1 MINEFCL
8 SNLTR
13 RVDCGA
19 GTSKR
24 AKHEEKDDGLGFKR
38 GDLRVGGGD
47 VFGVLYLPVGLFRE
61 FRMDLDVTLA
71 LTGR

>member
-1 MINEFCL
+1 M

-13 RVDCGA
+13 RVDGGA
-19 GTSKR
+19 GASER
-24 AKHEEKDDGLGFKR
+24 AKHEEKEDGIGFKR

-47 VFGVLYLPVGLFRE
+47 VLGVLYLPVGLFRE

-71 LTGR
+71 LTGG